1 MKGGIHQM
9 TQNEAL
15 ALIVKTLDVKK
26 AEDIKVIK
34 IKEISVLAD
43 YFVIADGLSGT
54 QTRALADEVEFR
66 LKEQG
71 RAPEQIQGANGS
83 NWIILDYGDI
93 VVHVFSKDQRDFY
106 NLERLWRDGEEIN
119 ISEFTDG

>member
-106 NLERLWRDGEEIN
+106 NLERLWRDGEEID
-119 ISEFTDG
+119 ISEFIDG